1 MGVHLVYEC
10 CKMVPKLHHEDVTYD
25 RSSIQRDKIKKL
37 KGHLTSL
44 DAKHQ
49 LIKLKLVT
57 TYIIECMNIRTI
69 LSELLFV
76 PLEQ

>member
-1 MGVHLVYEC
+1 MLKGQDQ
-10 CKMVPKLHHEDVTYD
+10 KAK
-25 RSSIQRDKIKKL
+25 RDKIKKLKGQVSKAKEKRSKNL

-57 TYIIECMNIRTI
+57 NYII
-69 LSELLFV
+69 
-76 PLEQ
+76 

>member
-1 MGVHLVYEC
+1 M
-10 CKMVPKLHHEDVTYD
+10 
-25 RSSIQRDKIKKL
+25 DKIKKLKGTTSKKLKGKIEKL

-57 TYIIECMNIRTI
+57 TYIIGCMNIRTI

>member
-1 MGVHLVYEC
+1 M
-10 CKMVPKLHHEDVTYD
+10 
-25 RSSIQRDKIKKL
+25 KKL

-49 LIKLKLVT
+49 LIKLKLVI
-57 TYIIECMNIRTI
+57 TYIIGHMNVRTI
-69 LSELLFV
+69 LSELHFV

>member
-1 MGVHLVYEC
+1 M
-10 CKMVPKLHHEDVTYD
+10 
-25 RSSIQRDKIKKL
+25 KKL

-57 TYIIECMNIRTI
+57 TYIIGHMNVGTI

-76 PLEQ
+76 PLEQSKLKGQDEKS